1 MNIRLATGMFR
12 DSLIREMFCP
22 PTGVK
27 KMELLGVNEISLVS
41 GGVSAKTI
49 GKLILEFGDIATGF
63 AEGCGDAIN
72 EWAQ

>member
-1 MNIRLATGMFR
+1 
-12 DSLIREMFCP
+12 
-22 PTGVK
+22 
-27 KMELLGVNEISLVS
+27 MELLGVNEISLVS

-49 GKLILEFGDIATGF
+49 GKLILEFGDIAMGF